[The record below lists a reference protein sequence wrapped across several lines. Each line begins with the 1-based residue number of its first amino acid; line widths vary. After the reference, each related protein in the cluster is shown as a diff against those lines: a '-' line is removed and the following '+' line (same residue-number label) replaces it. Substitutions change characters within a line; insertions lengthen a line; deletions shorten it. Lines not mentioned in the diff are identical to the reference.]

1 MNVRICMAALLL
13 GIAFATP
20 GCALIA
26 AGVVGAA
33 VEREHRDW
41 CRFHP
46 QESNCWI
53 YYHR

>member
-1 MNVRICMAALLL
+1 MRSALIVCLL
-13 GIAFATP
+13 GLVLG
-20 GCALIA
+20 GCTLIA
-26 AGVVGAA
+26 AGVIGAS

-53 YYHR
+53 YYRH